1 MFKHMGGQSV
11 PDFCY
16 TMADGID
23 MSFRKHLIDNIY
35 KAHRYLRTWT
45 NVTEDDIKKYV
56 DEQIKSGAPL
66 NVYVDNSHITSK
78 YTNPIQEILLKI
90 HAREEFTPVSKL
102 VDVSNNILNLAIDD
116 TKEET
121 HQAMEALV
129 HNLNTLNSRA
139 GSQVSQ
145 RCLA

>member
-1 MFKHMGGQSV
+1 
-11 PDFCY
+11 
-16 TMADGID
+16 MADGIN
-23 MSFRKHLIDNIY
+23 MSFRKHLIDNIF

-56 DEQIKSGAPL
+56 DEQIESGAPL
-66 NVYVDNSHITSK
+66 NVYIENSHITSK

-102 VDVSNNILNLAIDD
+102 VDISNNILNLAIED

-121 HQAMEALV
+121 HQAMESAI
-129 HNLNTLNSRA
+129 HNLNSMQSRA
-139 GSQVSQ
+139 GNQVN
-145 RCLA
+145 

>member
-1 MFKHMGGQSV
+1 MGGQSLNKIDHDLAPFV
-11 PDFCY
+11 
-16 TMADGID
+16 D

-56 DEQIKSGAPL
+56 DEKVKEGAPL
-66 NVYVDNSHITSK
+66 NIYVDPSHISTK
-78 YTNPIQEILLKI
+78 YTTPIQEILLKI

-102 VDVSNNILNLAIDD
+102 VDISSNILNLAIED

-129 HNLNTLNSRA
+129 HNLNTLHSRA